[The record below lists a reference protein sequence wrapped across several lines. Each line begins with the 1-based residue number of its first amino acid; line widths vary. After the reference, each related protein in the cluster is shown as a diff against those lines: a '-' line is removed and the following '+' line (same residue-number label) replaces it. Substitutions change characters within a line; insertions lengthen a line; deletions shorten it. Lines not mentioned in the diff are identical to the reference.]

1 MQSEEPGVT
10 TPLKDPPTAAKAAG
24 LRYVH
29 DDRPGIRREKT
40 GEAWRYLDAAGE
52 PVTDEATLARI
63 KSLIIPPAWT
73 DVWICPQANGHLQAT
88 GRDARGRKQYRYHPK
103 WRTVRDEAKYERMLN
118 FGQALPA
125 IRKEVDRALGL
136 PGLPREKVLATIVY
150 LLEATM
156 MRVGNEEYARTN
168 KSYGLTTLRDRH
180 VRVDGSHVEFRF
192 RGKSGVYHK
201 VHVQDRRLARIIQR
215 TRDLPGQE
223 LFQYVDDE
231 GETHSV
237 DSSDVNDYLRAITG
251 EDYTAKDFRTWS
263 GTVLAA
269 LALQEFEK
277 FDSEAQAKKNIV
289 RAIESVS
296 EKLGNTPSICRK
308 CYVHPAVLDAYLDG
322 TVLEALSERTEREL
336 LDDLHALQPE
346 EAAVLAMLQQRL
358 RHEQEQALANPRP
371 AKKAASKPAGK
382 TGTRAGK
389 RVRAAR
395 PAPPTTTEPMRG
407 AA

>member
-1 MQSEEPGVT
+1 MSDAAQQDST
-10 TPLKDPPTAAKAAG
+10 TIPNADPPTAARAAG

-29 DDRPGIRREKT
+29 DDRPGIRREAVKD
-40 GEAWRYLDAAGE
+40 GFRYLDAKGE
-52 PVTDEATLARI
+52 PVEDEATLKRI
-63 KSLIIPPAWT
+63 KSLVIPPAWT

-103 WRTVRDEAKYERMLN
+103 WRSVRDEVKYERMIN
-118 FGQALPA
+118 FGKALPQ

-156 MRVGNEEYARTN
+156 MRIGNDEYAREN
-168 KSYGLTTLRDRH
+168 KSYGLTTLRNRH
-180 VRVDGSHVEFRF
+180 VRIDGSEVEFRF
-192 RGKSGVYHK
+192 RGKSGVHHDVK
-201 VHVQDRRLARIIQR
+201 VHDRRLARIIGR
-215 TRDLPGQE
+215 TRDLPGQH
-223 LFQYVDDE
+223 LFEYVDDD
-231 GETHSV
+231 GQPHTV
-237 DSSDVNDYLRAITG
+237 DSSDVNDYLREISG

-277 FDSEAQAKKNIV
+277 FDSEAQARKNIV
-289 RAIESVS
+289 RAIESVA

-308 CYVHPAVLDAYLDG
+308 CYVHPVVLEAYLDG
-322 TVLEALSERTEREL
+322 AVLDVLRERTEKKLQE
-336 LDDLHALQPE
+336 DLHALQPE

-358 RHEQEQALANPRP
+358 RHEQETERKPAPR
-371 AKKAASKPAGK
+371 KKPAG
-382 TGTRAGK
+382 TRASSRK
-389 RVRAAR
+389 PARAA
-395 PAPPTTTEPMRG
+395 APV

>member
-1 MQSEEPGVT
+1 MPNQEPT
-10 TPLKDPPTAAKAAG
+10 SADNPLSDPPAAARAAG

-29 DDRPGIRREKT
+29 DDRPGIRREKKGDT
-40 GEAWRYLDAAGE
+40 VVYLDAKGE
-52 PVTDEATLARI
+52 AVEDEATLGRI
-63 KSLIIPPAWT
+63 KSLVIPPAWT

-103 WRTVRDEAKYERMLN
+103 WRTVRDEVKYERMIS
-118 FGQALPA
+118 FGQALPQ
-125 IRKEVDRALGL
+125 IRAEVDRALAL

-168 KSYGLTTLRDRH
+168 KSFGLTTLRNRH
-180 VRVDGSHVEFRF
+180 AKVDGSDVEFSF

-201 VHVQDRRLARIIQR
+201 VKVHDRRLARIIR
-215 TRDLPGQE
+215 RSRDLPGQE
-223 LFQYVDDE
+223 LFQYIDDD
-231 GETHSV
+231 GDTHSI
-237 DSSDVNDYLRAITG
+237 DSSDVNDYLRTITG

-289 RAIESVS
+289 RAIESVA
-296 EKLGNTPSICRK
+296 EKLGNTPSVCRK
-308 CYVHPAVLDAYLDG
+308 CYVHPVVLDAYLDG
-322 TVLEALSERTEREL
+322 TVLETLRERTEEEL
-336 LDDLHALQPE
+336 KQDLHALQPE

-358 RHEQEQALANPRP
+358 RHEQEQADAKGKAREKTTKPARAP
-371 AKKAASKPAGK
+371 AKKSA
-382 TGTRAGK
+382 RAP
-389 RVRAAR
+389 RQRAPQA
-395 PAPPTTTEPMRG
+395 MRG

>member
-1 MQSEEPGVT
+1 MHSEENGSADN
-10 TPLKDPPTAAKAAG
+10 PLSDPPAAAKAAG

-29 DDRPGIRREKT
+29 DDRPGIRREKS
-40 GEAWRYLDAAGE
+40 GAGFRYLDAGGD
-52 PVTDEATLARI
+52 PVTDDATLGRI
-63 KSLIIPPAWT
+63 KSLVIPPAWT

-103 WRTVRDEAKYERMLN
+103 WRAVRDEVKYERMLN

-125 IRKEVDRALGL
+125 IRKEVDRALSL
-136 PGLPREKVLATIVY
+136 PGMPREKMLATIVY

-168 KSYGLTTLRDRH
+168 KSFGLTTLRNRH
-180 VRVDGSHVEFRF
+180 VKVDGSDVEFRF

-201 VHVQDRRLARIIQR
+201 VEVHDRRVARIIR
-215 TRDLPGQE
+215 RSRDLPGQE

-231 GETHSV
+231 GETHSI
-237 DSSDVNDYLRAITG
+237 DSSDVNDYLRSITG

-289 RAIESVS
+289 RAIESVA
-296 EKLGNTPSICRK
+296 EKLGNTPSVCRK
-308 CYVHPAVLDAYLDG
+308 CYVHPVVLDAYLDG
-322 TVLEALSERTEREL
+322 AVLETLRERTEQEL
-336 LDDLHALQPE
+336 KEELHALQPE

-358 RHEQEQALANPRP
+358 RHEQEQEQEQ
-371 AKKAASKPAGK
+371 K
-382 TGTRAGK
+382 RA
-389 RVRAAR
+389 RAAPGKSGKPKR
-395 PAPPTTTEPMRG
+395 APRRRSAPQPMRG